1 MIGDPHDV
9 PISQCFL
16 PIFRVFFLSVTE
28 VWADSSVAHRN
39 LNVFLFFWGGP
50 LKTHKKKEKK
60 NMCLK
65 KHMYVN
71 TNGQAL
77 GESESSESCQ
87 ESAM

>member
-1 MIGDPHDV
+1 MMFQSPSV
-9 PISQCFL
+9 FL

-65 KHMYVN
+65 KTHV
-71 TNGQAL
+71 
-77 GESESSESCQ
+77 CQ
-87 ESAM
+87 YQRPGPW

>member
-1 MIGDPHDV
+1 MMFQSP
-9 PISQCFL
+9 S
-16 PIFRVFFLSVTE
+16 VFSLFFGFFFFSVTK

-50 LKTHKKKEKK
+50 LKTHKKRRKK
-60 NMCLK
+60 TCVLK
-65 KHMYVN
+65 KHMYV
-71 TNGQAL
+71 TIPTARPF